1 MTDYAAKADEFM
13 KKAQKKLKAGM
24 FASMFGNK
32 YEEASELLEKAC
44 NNYKLAKMWREAAD
58 AFALLADCHLKCDS
72 KHEAAQA
79 HVEAANANKKV
90 DPAAAIASLR
100 VAISHFTDM
109 GRLSIAAKHLKDIA
123 EQYEKDEKEDDACE
137 AYMQAADLYGGE
149 EVSTAANNCK
159 LKVAE
164 LSASLERYPLAIE
177 VFEEVAKASVSNN
190 LLRFSVKGYLLN
202 AGLCRLC
209 SQEPVGVK
217 NALERY
223 EDLDPS
229 FSTSREHTLLA
240 DLSSAAEEGDQEK
253 FTAVL
258 AEYDSM
264 SRLDPWKTKLLLRAK
279 KKIAKDVEEEEDD
292 LT

>member
-1 MTDYAAKADEFM
+1 MGESPA
-13 KKAQKKLKAGM
+13 
-24 FASMFGNK
+24 
-32 YEEASELLEKAC
+32 LEV
-44 NNYKLAKMWREAAD
+44 
-58 AFALLADCHLKCDS
+58 FALDAPVRIEIEYRSLAL
-72 KHEAAQA
+72 
-79 HVEAANANKKV
+79 
-90 DPAAAIASLR
+90 
-100 VAISHFTDM
+100 T
-109 GRLSIAAKHLKDIA
+109 GRCS
-123 EQYEKDEKEDDACE
+123 Q
-137 AYMQAADLYGGE
+137 
-149 EVSTAANNCK
+149 
-159 LKVAE
+159 
-164 LSASLERYPLAIE
+164 LAIE